1 MRSFN
6 VTRGFFLVFILLT
19 VVTSDVFARPGTD
32 PSTSDVST
40 TARPTTAIVRRLEQL
55 KDMEESTLKGWYELV
70 KKFLHL
76 IKSDNETLPL
86 IIDYVEGK
94 EHFHLPDSLLTLAK
108 MNTAFLVLVGI
119 GITYVVA
126 MLFSGLFFLCC
137 RYCGRCGAKDSQ
149 RQRSSLGCWRTTH
162 KFCLVVMIAFLVVP
176 FICMCIINE
185 HMKQSLPSAKSN
197 ATEVFT
203 ILIDYAN
210 ETQDEISRFAKKM
223 EEPNS
228 DEKLHSLFQAKFASP
243 LKEAISELLSE
254 ERLDEIKSIVNWL
267 IAIKENYTEVTDT
280 TSLSSAMQELKDK
293 IGNIRQLIGNYC
305 PDSNSELCSYDFK
318 PLPVER
324 INIEHDMARIENEFE
339 KLVKYSDL
347 QDVVDKIQNNTM
359 LSDVFSEKSKDL
371 RKLADDLKPQR
382 KEEFEKIV
390 KKINLTID
398 EIKLNLGYAKKT
410 VDNALVETDS
420 YEIYRWWAMF
430 GIALLLII
438 PVVFLVLGLIC
449 GCCGYEK
456 DRHPTKRSSVSNCGG
471 CCLILAVYCFFLI
484 ASILMLLTVGLFV
497 AGGNLEIFVCAPLY
511 QDELTILDQVKERVA
526 ALQTDDLKNIVPSKI
541 LKECQED
548 QPIFQVLDLPALAS
562 DNTTLSEHI
571 RAKLEASD
579 ISPGLRKTIYQKTDE
594 IKKYFDNFTEAL
606 NLTEMK
612 DFPELLQST
621 SKNTKATISE
631 FSDVVKSSLGK
642 DGSDPERLEE
652 LNKFVSQL
660 LRDIND
666 WEMKLNNLSSTLKH
680 ISEEADFYKDKIRQL
695 REDLNEIEQKLPVMV
710 EKHLLQFT
718 VGYVEDIVQKFKS
731 SIGRCNPIWVSFDT
745 ARTVV
750 CQFVV
755 NPVNGYWF
763 GLGWSL
769 LFIIPTIIFAVKLS
783 RHYIKMKYDD
793 DIYIHDSGEAV
804 PLEEMNRSKPFSY
817 TNPGGGWMP
826 HNYVVHPASG
836 NQARQFN
843 YK

>member
-1 MRSFN
+1 MGSFN
-6 VTRGFFLVFILLT
+6 MTGGFLLAFLLLT
-19 VVTSDVFARPGTD
+19 AVTSNVFARPGTD
-32 PSTSDVST
+32 PSSSDEST
-40 TARPTTAIVRRLEQL
+40 TAKPTTAIVRRLEQL

-70 KKFLHL
+70 KRFLHL

-86 IIDYVEGK
+86 IIDYIQGK
-94 EHFHLPDSLLTLAK
+94 EHFQLPDSLMTLAK

-119 GITYVVA
+119 GIAYVVA

-149 RQRSSLGCWRTTH
+149 RQRSTLGCWRTTH

-197 ATEVFT
+197 ATEVFN

-210 ETQDEISRFAKKM
+210 DTQDEINRFGKDIETPK
-223 EEPNS
+223 S
-228 DEKLHSLFQAKFASP
+228 DEQLHNLFQSKFLSP
-243 LKEAISELLSE
+243 VKEEISELISE

-280 TSLSSAMQELKDK
+280 TSLSSAMQELKNK
-293 IGNIRQLIGNYC
+293 IGNIRQLMREYC
-305 PDSNSELCSYDFK
+305 HESSHELCSYSFRE
-318 PLPVER
+318 LPVED
-324 INIEHDMARIENEFE
+324 INIERDMAPIENEFE

-347 QDVVDKIQNNTM
+347 QDVIDKIQNNTM

-382 KEEFEKIV
+382 KKEFEKIV
-390 KKINLTID
+390 KKVNETID
-398 EIKLNLGYAKKT
+398 QIKLTLGYSKKDVEDALAKT
-410 VDNALVETDS
+410 NG
-420 YEIYRWWAMF
+420 YEIYRWWTMF
-430 GIALLLII
+430 GVALALII
-438 PVVFLVLGLIC
+438 PVAFLILGLIC

-471 CCLILAVYCFFLI
+471 CCLILAVYCFFVM
-484 ASILMLLTVGLFV
+484 ASVLMLLTVGLLI
-497 AGGNLEIFVCAPLY
+497 AGGNMEIFVCAPLY
-511 QDELTILDQVKERVA
+511 EDDLTILDQVKERVD
-526 ALQTDDLKNIVPSKI
+526 ALQTDDMKNITPSKI
-541 LKECQED
+541 LRECKED
-548 QPIFQVLDLPALAS
+548 RPIFEILDLPGLATN
-562 DNTTLSEHI
+562 NTTLSEHM
-571 RAKLEASD
+571 RAKLEQSD
-579 ISPGLRKTIYQKTDE
+579 ISPGLNKTIYQKTEE

-612 DFPELLQST
+612 YFPEMLQNT
-621 SKNTKATISE
+621 SKSTKAKILE
-631 FSDVVKSSLGK
+631 FSVIVNSA
-642 DGSDPERLEE
+642 LEKE
-652 LNKFVSQL
+652 GGDAGNLEDLNRFVSQL
-660 LRDIND
+660 LRDISD

-680 ISEEADFYKDKIRQL
+680 ISEEADFYKDKISRL
-695 REDLNEIEQKLPVMV
+695 REDLIEVEKKLPQMV
-710 EKHLLQFT
+710 ENHILQFT
-718 VGYVEDIVQKFKS
+718 VGYVEDTLQKFKS
-731 SIGRCNPIWVSFDT
+731 NIGRCNPVWVSFDT

-755 NPVNGYWF
+755 NPINGYWF

-793 DIYIHDSGEAV
+793 DMYIHDSGEAV
-804 PLEEMNRSKPFSY
+804 PLEELNRSKPFSY